1 MAAHDKSVDLRS
13 NEQKSPSATRR
24 PLPRNVR
31 KATFTAR
38 VGQRVAESRVPAKK
52 HETRATTPT
61 PAPVELD
68 IGPSIED
75 TDLEDKA
82 PSLSEVLASTKPP
95 RALWLAL
102 LVIAVLGAVVMKRSL
117 SGLQLE
123 QIDVFAFAHSTK
135 EWGPKTLGFIDDLV
149 SKREAALPAPAQEG
163 PREVA
168 LRRDGHVSIPGGILV
183 FPSSFRPKA
192 DGGYDLFIHFHGNTQ
207 VVKESAEVAG
217 LDAAVAIVNLGIGS
231 APYEDYY
238 AVPGTYEDLLA
249 SIDSGLKRR
258 GLPNPHAQHI
268 ALSGWSA
275 GYGSISTI
283 LQLRKG
289 KDPLDAIVILD
300 GIHAGWEAGALNNR
314 QLKPFADA
322 AERAKNGEIY
332 FGITHSAIDPK
343 TYASTSATADYLVN
357 SVGASWVARDAQKDA
372 PNYLRLESMKG
383 AVPPRLEKTME
394 PTREARIGSFH
405 VLGYRGETKEHHMA
419 HLFQMGATLLPELV
433 ARWR

>member
-1 MAAHDKSVDLRS
+1 MAAPS
-13 NEQKSPSATRR
+13 EQKPVSATRR
-24 PLPRNVR
+24 ALPRNVR

-38 VGQRVAESRVPAKK
+38 VGQRVAETRTPRKT
-52 HETRATTPT
+52 ETRATTPT

-68 IGPSIED
+68 VAPKVEA
-75 TDLEDKA
+75 EDKA
-82 PSLSEVLASTKPP
+82 PSLTEVLASTRPP
-95 RALWLAL
+95 RSLWLAL
-102 LVIAVLGAVVMKRSL
+102 LVIAVLGAVVLKRAL

-123 QIDVFAFAHSTK
+123 QSDVFAFAHSPK
-135 EWGPKTLGFIDDLV
+135 EWAPKTLGFIDDLV
-149 SKREAALPAPAQEG
+149 SQRETAPPAPTETG
-163 PREVA
+163 PKEVP

-183 FPSSFRPKA
+183 FPSSFHPKA
-192 DGGYDLFIHFHGNTQ
+192 DGSYDLLIHFHGNTR
-207 VVKESAEVAG
+207 VVKESAEVAN

-231 APYEDYY
+231 APYEEYY

-249 SIDSGLKRR
+249 SIDTGLKRR
-258 GLPNPHAQHI
+258 GLPNPHVEHI

-283 LQLRKG
+283 LQVRRG
-289 KDPLDAIVILD
+289 KDPLDAILILD

-322 AERAKNGEIY
+322 AERAKKGEIY

-343 TYASTSATADYLVN
+343 TYASTTATADYLLA
-357 SVGASWVARDAQKDA
+357 SVGGTWVTRDAERDA
-372 PNYLRLESMKG
+372 PPYLRLESMKG

-394 PTREARIGSFH
+394 PTREARVGSFH
-405 VLGYRGETKEHHMA
+405 VIGYRGETKEHHMA